1 MDILIQVSVLVS
13 DILTSVSAS
22 DTIGDGHITI
32 LIIHLIMTRIMGI
45 ILIIHI
51 ILLIAVGIIPG
62 MVTTTIIQVTEGGKD
77 QARCLP
83 ELLIMHQPVAVVIQ
97 EGKLQR
103 QPGHQVQEVVQEV
116 IQVIV

>member
-32 LIIHLIMTRIMGI
+32 LIMTRI

-51 ILLIAVGIIPG
+51 ILLIAADTIRGMD

-83 ELLIMHQPVAVVIQ
+83 ELLTMHQLVAVVIP
-97 EGKLQR
+97 EGKLQH
-103 QPGHQVQEVVQEV
+103 QPGHQVQEVEA
-116 IQVIV
+116 IQVII